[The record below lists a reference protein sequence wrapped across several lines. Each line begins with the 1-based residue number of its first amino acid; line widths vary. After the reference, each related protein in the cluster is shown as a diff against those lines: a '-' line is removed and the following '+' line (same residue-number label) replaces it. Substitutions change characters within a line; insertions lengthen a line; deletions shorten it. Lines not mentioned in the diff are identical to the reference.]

1 MAAVPSRR
9 AVLAAVGAL
18 AGCGKQRVTTPSA
31 TRTPTSTETPIPE
44 TVRDALG
51 ASRFEGDPPCPGAV
65 PCYHR
70 ISKGA
75 SPRKAVVPDRE
86 RLTPEHPGTTMT
98 TYDLGDEPLVL
109 GTPARLYKWTDLL
122 WAPIHGVDVP
132 NDVRVVDPGETVE
145 RTVEIDGLGD
155 GRYAVVEAGY
165 FGSPRDPPTVRPD
178 PAEPRR
184 LAGEFFRF
192 GAQFEVEGSEWTLGP
207 EDVPTERDGETLLV
221 RPDRDGDREL
231 VLEPSEQSEGVPL
244 VPETLAAHPP
254 TRDAVLGLRR
264 DGVERVRMP
273 TRGTALWYLKKAQ
286 IYLVELTPE
295 RTLRLDDLLFTVRT
309 E

>member
-1 MAAVPSRR
+1 MPSRR
-9 AVLAAVGAL
+9 AVLAAIGAL
-18 AGCGKQRVTTPSA
+18 AGCGEQRVTTPTT

-51 ASRFEGDPPCPGAV
+51 ASRFEDDPPCPGAV

-75 SPRKAVVPDRE
+75 DPETVVVPERE
-86 RLTPEHPGTTMT
+86 RLTPEEPATTMT
-98 TYDLGDEPLVL
+98 TYNLGDEPLVL

-122 WAPIHGVDVP
+122 WAPTYGVDVP
-132 NDVRVVDPGETVE
+132 NDVRVLYPGEMLE
-145 RTVEIDGLGD
+145 RTVDIQGLSD
-155 GRYAVVEAGY
+155 GRYAAVEAGY

-178 PAEPRR
+178 ASEPRR

-192 GAQFEVEGSEWTLGP
+192 GAQFRVEGSDWTLAA
-207 EDVPTERDGETLLV
+207 EEVPGERDGETLVV
-221 RPDRDGDREL
+221 RPDRDGDRDL
-231 VLEPSEQSEGVPL
+231 VLTTSGQSEGVPL

-254 TRDAVLGLRR
+254 TRDAVLSLAG

-273 TRGTALWYLKKAQ
+273 TRGTALWYLRHAQ
-286 IYLVELTPE
+286 IYLVELTPD
-295 RTLRLDDLLFTVRT
+295 RTLRFDDLRFTARV